1 VNATRVLVACVG
13 NIFLGDDGF
22 GVEVAARLAR
32 RPLPDHVRVVD
43 FGIRGLHLA
52 YELLDGVDRLI
63 LVDAAQRGEKPG
75 TVSVLRV
82 LAQPNEGPD
91 GEPAPEL
98 PMSPMDAHDMSPDT
112 VLDLVHALGGL
123 LGEVLVVTCEPV
135 DVGANLGLSDAV
147 LAAVD
152 PAVDEVQRL
161 LTAELSTP
169 QETRTSESATASAD

>member
-1 VNATRVLVACVG
+1 MNATRVLVAGVG

-22 GVEVAARLAR
+22 GVEVATRLAR
-32 RPLPDHVRVVD
+32 RTLPEHVRVVD

-63 LVDAAQRGEKPG
+63 LVDAAQRGETPG

-82 LAQPNEGPD
+82 VAQPD
-91 GEPAPEL
+91 DAEL

-112 VLDLVHALGGL
+112 VLDLVHALGGS
-123 LGEVLVVTCEPV
+123 LGEVLVVTCEPA

-152 PAVDEVQRL
+152 PAVDAVERL
-161 LTAELSTP
+161 LTAELT
-169 QETRTSESATASAD
+169 TSDTSAE

>member
-1 VNATRVLVACVG
+1 MKSVLVAGVG

-22 GVEVAARLAR
+22 GVEVAARLVR
-32 RPLPDHVRVVD
+32 RPLPEHVRVVD

-63 LVDAAQRGEKPG
+63 LVDAAQRGETPG

-82 LAQPNEGPD
+82 AI
-91 GEPAPEL
+91 EPGAEV

-112 VLDLVHALGGL
+112 VLDLVHALGGS
-123 LGEVLVVTCEPV
+123 LGEVLVVTCEPQ

-152 PAVDEVQRL
+152 SAVDAVQRL
-161 LTAELSTP
+161 LTVDLK
-169 QETRTSESATASAD
+169 TSESATASAD

>member
-1 VNATRVLVACVG
+1 MTRVLVAGVG

-22 GVEVAARLAR
+22 GVEVAVRLAR
-32 RPLPDHVRVVD
+32 RPLPEHVRVVD

-63 LVDAAQRGEKPG
+63 LVDAAQRGETPG

-82 LAQPNEGPD
+82 VPQENA
-91 GEPAPEL
+91 AEL

-112 VLDLVHALGGL
+112 VLDLVHALGGS
-123 LGEVLVVTCEPV
+123 LGEVLVVTCEPA
-135 DVGANLGLSDAV
+135 DVGANLGLSDGV

-152 PAVDEVQRL
+152 PAVDAVEQL
-161 LTAELSTP
+161 LRKSV
-169 QETRTSESATASAD
+169 TASAD

>member
-1 VNATRVLVACVG
+1 MKSVLVAGVG

-32 RPLPDHVRVVD
+32 RTLPDHVRVVD

-63 LVDAAQRGEKPG
+63 LVDAAQRGETPG

-82 LAQPNEGPD
+82 VTEPNK
-91 GEPAPEL
+91 GEPAPEV
-98 PMSPMDAHDMSPDT
+98 PMSPMDAHDMSPDA
-112 VLDLVHALGGL
+112 VLDLVHALGGS
-123 LGEVLVVTCEPV
+123 LGEVLVVTCEPQ

-152 PAVDEVQRL
+152 PAVEAVERL
-161 LTAELSTP
+161 LELK
-169 QETRTSESATASAD
+169 TSDSATASAD

>member
-1 VNATRVLVACVG
+1 MKSVLVAGVG

-32 RPLPDHVRVVD
+32 RTLPEHVRVVD

-63 LVDAAQRGEKPG
+63 LVDAAQRGETPG

-82 LAQPNEGPD
+82 MA
-91 GEPAPEL
+91 EPGAEV

-112 VLDLVHALGGL
+112 VLDLVHALGGS
-123 LGEVLVVTCEPV
+123 LGEVLVVTCEPQ

-152 PAVDEVQRL
+152 SAVDTVVRL
-161 LTAELSTP
+161 LTVDL
-169 QETRTSESATASAD
+169 RTSESATASAD

>member
-1 VNATRVLVACVG
+1 MKSVLVAGVG

-32 RPLPDHVRVVD
+32 RTLPEHVRVVD

-63 LVDAAQRGEKPG
+63 LVDAAQRGETPG

-82 LAQPNEGPD
+82 VAEPNE
-91 GEPAPEL
+91 GEPAPEV

-112 VLDLVHALGGL
+112 VLDLVHALGGS
-123 LGEVLVVTCEPV
+123 LGEVLVVTCEPQ

-152 PAVDEVQRL
+152 PAVDAVERL
-161 LTAELSTP
+161 LELK
-169 QETRTSESATASAD
+169 TSDSATASAD

>member
-1 VNATRVLVACVG
+1 MNATRVLVACVG

-63 LVDAAQRGEKPG
+63 LVDAAQRGETPG

-82 LAQPNEGPD
+82 PAQQND
-91 GEPAPEL
+91 GEPAPEV

-112 VLDLVHALGGL
+112 VLDLVHALGGS
-123 LGEVLVVTCEPV
+123 LGEVLVVTCEPQ

-152 PAVDEVQRL
+152 PAVDAVERL
-161 LTAELSTP
+161 LTAELT
-169 QETRTSESATASAD
+169 TSDTSAD

>member
-1 VNATRVLVACVG
+1 MRVLVAGVG

-22 GVEVAARLAR
+22 GVEVAARLTR
-32 RPLPDHVRVVD
+32 RPLPEHVRVVD

-63 LVDAAQRGEKPG
+63 LIDAAQRGRQPG

-82 LAQPNEGPD
+82 TGMSDGPT
-91 GEPAPEL
+91 
-98 PMSPMDAHDMSPDT
+98 MTPMDAHDMSPDT
-112 VLDLVHALGGL
+112 VLDLVHSLGGS
-123 LGEVLVVTCEPV
+123 LGEVLVVTCEPE

-152 PAVDEVQRL
+152 PAVAAVERL
-161 LTAELSTP
+161 LDDAVRTA
-169 QETRTSESATASAD
+169 Q